1 MDGSNDTA
9 VVECCRRGNYH
20 EFTELTARK
29 SFVLLWALPGGKGY
43 VWVSFDLPMFIV
55 QSTAVRKERIRTNFR
70 RPPREASGYR
80 SSALGDVYVCMVQ
93 YHAHLEERF

>member
-43 VWVSFDLPMFIV
+43 VWVSFDLPMIIKKKRADTIYSGTNN
-55 QSTAVRKERIRTNFR
+55 STASPV
-70 RPPREASGYR
+70 
-80 SSALGDVYVCMVQ
+80 
-93 YHAHLEERF
+93 

>member
-43 VWVSFDLPMFIV
+43 VWVSFDLPMIIV
-55 QSTAVRKERIRTNFR
+55 VHILIVKKKRADTIYKQFFGVSRMKHRATGRA
-70 RPPREASGYR
+70 R
-80 SSALGDVYVCMVQ
+80 SATRM
-93 YHAHLEERF
+93 